1 MSKRFHVLISG
12 RVQGIFF
19 RARTKETADS
29 LGLSGW
35 VKNRPNG
42 QVEAVFEGEVAAL
55 DKMLAWCRQGPA
67 LARVTDVD
75 IREEPYAGT
84 FDDFRILY

>member
-1 MSKRFHVLISG
+1 V
-12 RVQGIFF
+12 F
-19 RARTKETADS
+19 RAYSSALARRKRLHP